1 MIWTITRSITE
12 RHHEHTMYQVTVSPC
27 VSQIEIM
34 ELLSSIIIRKIVT
47 RTKIEIALSVDQ
59 L

>member
-1 MIWTITRSITE
+1 
-12 RHHEHTMYQVTVSPC
+12 MYQVTVSPC
-27 VSQIEIM
+27 VSQTEIM
-34 ELLSSIIIRKIVT
+34 ELLSNIVIRKIVT

>member
-1 MIWTITRSITE
+1 MIWMITRSITE
-12 RHHEHTMYQVTVSPC
+12 RHHERTMYQVTVSPC
-27 VSQIEIM
+27 FSQTQIM

-47 RTKIEIALSVDQ
+47 RIKIEIALSVDQ

>member
-1 MIWTITRSITE
+1 
-12 RHHEHTMYQVTVSPC
+12 MYQVTFSPC
-27 VSQIEIM
+27 VSQTKIM

-47 RTKIEIALSVDQ
+47 RIKIEIALSVDQ

>member
-1 MIWTITRSITE
+1 
-12 RHHEHTMYQVTVSPC
+12 MYQVMVSPC
-27 VSQIEIM
+27 VGQAEIN